1 MAHWAGRRCQLATAH
16 GTKWTDSTK
25 NCVDGLLRL
34 FLYIPHLGFQGL
46 IFGFFGFAKGSF
58 RNRKFG
64 TTTRA
69 PPKKGA
75 QSLLVCCFVPKLW
88 GKTLIQSWEGV
99 GGLSLVSFTSWSP
112 PETWKIPQSCFNW
125 MMNFKSLHEKWM
137 VGNQITKHPYIHE
150 INCFLVWSF

>member
-99 GGLSLVSFTSWSP
+99 GGLSLVSFTSSDRLLKPEKFHKVVLIGWWISNLYMKNGWLEIKSP
-112 PETWKIPQSCFNW
+112 N
-125 MMNFKSLHEKWM
+125 
-137 VGNQITKHPYIHE
+137 IHT
-150 INCFLVWSF
+150 SMK